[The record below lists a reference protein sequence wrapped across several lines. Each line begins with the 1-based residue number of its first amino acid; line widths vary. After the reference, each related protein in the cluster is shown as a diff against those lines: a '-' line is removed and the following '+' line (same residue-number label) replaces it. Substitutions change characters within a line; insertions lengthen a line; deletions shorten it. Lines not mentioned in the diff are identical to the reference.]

1 MRYNPRYRKT
11 QARFSASERLDM
23 STKSV
28 VVHYCVALLLCAA
41 ISVTPSLA
49 QTSMG
54 RISGT
59 VTDSTNASISDAKV
73 TVINVDTRATRIAA
87 SDANGFY
94 TVTNLAIGNYT
105 VELSKQGFKTQAH
118 SGISLSADARIT
130 VDFKLEVGNLQQ
142 TVEVTAVQTEQ
153 VNAVSGEVSR
163 VIDSHQV
170 KNLPMNGR
178 NYVPLLTLFPAP

>member
-23 STKSV
+23 ITKSV
-28 VVHYCVALLLCAA
+28 IVHYSVALLLCAA

-87 SDANGFY
+87 SHANSFY

-105 VELSKQGFKTQAH
+105 VQLSKQGFKTQAH
-118 SGISLSADARIT
+118 TGISLSAAARIT
-130 VDFKLEVGNLQQ
+130 VDFKLEATSLQQ
-142 TVEVTAVQTEQ
+142 TAAVTAFQT
-153 VNAVSGEVSR
+153 
-163 VIDSHQV
+163 SHV
-170 KNLPMNGR
+170 
-178 NYVPLLTLFPAP
+178 